1 MPTATKWGNCAFV
14 FKGYLKAENNQSIW
28 VEGDWF
34 NTGDLGRQDADG
46 YFWLTGRSKDL
57 IIRGGHNIDPQVIE
71 EAMHK
76 HPAVAMAA
84 AVGKPD
90 ERVGELPAVYIQLK
104 PGYNVSIDEL
114 LQHAQQTISERAAIP
129 KDIWLIEQI
138 PVTAVGKTFKPELR
152 LDAMRRTLLE
162 RLGDL
167 AETLQVKVRP
177 DSQYGMHADIQAIQP
192 ITDWRTLAEQRLALF
207 KLSYSLLL

>member
-1 MPTATKWGNCAFV
+1 MKLGKILAACLTLAAASSV
-14 FKGYLKAENNQSIW
+14 FAANPITIKVGDNWNN
-28 VEGDWF
+28 
-34 NTGDLGRQDADG
+34 T
-46 YFWLTGRSKDL
+46 
-57 IIRGGHNIDPQVIE
+57 
-71 EAMHK
+71 
-76 HPAVAMAA
+76 HPMAA

-104 PGYNVSIDEL
+104 PGHSVSIDEL
-114 LQHAQQTISERAAIP
+114 LQHAQHCISERAAIP

-177 DSQYGMHADIQAIQP
+177 DSQYGTHADIQAIQP

-207 KLSYSLLL
+207 KLSYSLLP